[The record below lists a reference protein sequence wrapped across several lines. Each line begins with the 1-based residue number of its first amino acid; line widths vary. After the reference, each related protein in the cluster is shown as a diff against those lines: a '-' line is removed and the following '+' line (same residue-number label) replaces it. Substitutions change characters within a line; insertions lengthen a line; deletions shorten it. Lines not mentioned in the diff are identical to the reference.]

1 MKLLLIRHGDPD
13 YTIDSLTEKGH
24 REAQLLAEKMKN
36 VPVKDFYVSP
46 LGRARATADY
56 TLKKVGRKATVLD
69 WMEEFPAF
77 LNPQESQGLKNA
89 YGTHKNNQNRVIWD
103 MMPEYWTN
111 HPEFCTKDGWRS
123 TEAAQMSNMPALYD
137 RVAKGL
143 DELLA
148 SHGYHREGNMYRT
161 EKGNEDTI
169 ALYCHFGVSCVM
181 LSYLWGISPFILW
194 HSLMMAPTSVTELVT
209 EEREEGKVFF
219 RATRIGDI
227 SHLYAGSEEP
237 AFAGRFCETYDK
249 WEERH

>member
-103 MMPEYWTN
+103 MVPEYWTN

-123 TEAAQMSNMPALYD
+123 TEAAQMSNMPNSMT
-137 RVAKGL
+137 G
-143 DELLA
+143 
-148 SHGYHREGNMYRT
+148 
-161 EKGNEDTI
+161 
-169 ALYCHFGVSCVM
+169 
-181 LSYLWGISPFILW
+181 
-194 HSLMMAPTSVTELVT
+194 
-209 EEREEGKVFF
+209 
-219 RATRIGDI
+219 
-227 SHLYAGSEEP
+227 
-237 AFAGRFCETYDK
+237 
-249 WEERH
+249 

>member
-13 YTIDSLTEKGH
+13 YTIESLTEKGH

-103 MMPEYWTN
+103 MMPEWN
-111 HPEFCTKDGWRS
+111 RETKYIITGTYSKEDKAIIFNLKTAVPYERKQLMKS
-123 TEAAQMSNMPALYD
+123 TLN
-137 RVAKGL
+137 K
-143 DELLA
+143 
-148 SHGYHREGNMYRT
+148 
-161 EKGNEDTI
+161 
-169 ALYCHFGVSCVM
+169 
-181 LSYLWGISPFILW
+181 
-194 HSLMMAPTSVTELVT
+194 
-209 EEREEGKVFF
+209 
-219 RATRIGDI
+219 
-227 SHLYAGSEEP
+227 
-237 AFAGRFCETYDK
+237 
-249 WEERH
+249 

>member
-103 MMPEYWTN
+103 MLPEYWTN

-161 EKGNEDTI
+161 EKGNEDTSCSLLPLRRELRHVVLSLGNFT
-169 ALYCHFGVSCVM
+169 LYSVAFPDDGSDLCDRAYDGGERRGKGIFPCHPHRGY
-181 LSYLWGISPFILW
+181 LS
-194 HSLMMAPTSVTELVT
+194 SLCRRRGACLRRTFL
-209 EEREEGKVFF
+209 RN
-219 RATRIGDI
+219 
-227 SHLYAGSEEP
+227 L
-237 AFAGRFCETYDK
+237 
-249 WEERH
+249 

>member
-1 MKLLLIRHGDPD
+1 
-13 YTIDSLTEKGH
+13 
-24 REAQLLAEKMKN
+24 
-36 VPVKDFYVSP
+36 
-46 LGRARATADY
+46 
-56 TLKKVGRKATVLD
+56 
-69 WMEEFPAF
+69 
-77 LNPQESQGLKNA
+77 
-89 YGTHKNNQNRVIWD
+89 
-103 MMPEYWTN
+103 
-111 HPEFCTKDGWRS
+111 
-123 TEAAQMSNMPALYD
+123 MSNMPALYD

-209 EEREEGKVFF
+209 EEREEGKASF
-219 RATRIGDI
+219 RTTRIGDI
-227 SHLYAGSEEP
+227 SHLYAGGEEP
-237 AFAGRFCETYDK
+237 AFEGRFCETYDN